1 MNSNTLL
8 WPTAFICAFGL
19 HALGLSAL
27 NFQSASPPAPTETER
42 EIILAPLGS
51 LEGALTSAAAPEPE
65 PPAPPPPRKPK
76 PKPAPKKPPKRPPPP
91 RIVQPDPARVVIA
104 EAPEP
109 VSSPATDTNANETPR
124 NTVKNIETQ
133 RIASASGGG
142 QNATQSNAPAPF
154 GLPSGVDKSQAQYA
168 GLIQAWLLKHKRYPH
183 PARARRQQGVVKV
196 WFHIDPAGYIL
207 EQRIETSSGH
217 ALLDKATMQL
227 LRAAS
232 PLPPPPSELHSTDLT
247 FTVPIDYSLN

>member
-1 MNSNTLL
+1 MNTNAIL
-8 WPTAFICAFGL
+8 WPTAFVCAFGL

-27 NFQSASPPAPTETER
+27 NFESTSVAVPTETER

-51 LEGALTSAAAPEPE
+51 LDGALTPTQAPAEPE

-76 PKPAPKKPPKRPPPP
+76 PKPAPKTPPPPPP

-104 EAPEP
+104 ETPEP
-109 VSSPATDTNANETPR
+109 VSPPATDANADETPR
-124 NTVKNIETQ
+124 NVMKRTETQ
-133 RIASASGGG
+133 RTASAAGGG
-142 QNATQSNAPAPF
+142 HAASRRDAPAPF
-154 GLPSGVDKSQAQYA
+154 GLPSGVEKSQAQYA

-196 WFHIDPAGYIL
+196 WFQIDPAGHIL

-217 ALLDKATMQL
+217 ALLDKATLNL

-232 PLPPPPSELHSTDLT
+232 PLPPPPAELHATDLT

>member
-1 MNSNTLL
+1 MNTNAIL
-8 WPTAFICAFGL
+8 WPTAFVCAFGL

-27 NFQSASPPAPTETER
+27 NFESTSAPVPTETER

-51 LEGALTSAAAPEPE
+51 LDGALTPTEAPAEPE

-76 PKPAPKKPPKRPPPP
+76 PKPVPKTPPPPPP

-109 VSSPATDTNANETPR
+109 VSPPATDANADETPR
-124 NTVKNIETQ
+124 NVMKRTETQ
-133 RIASASGGG
+133 RTASAVGGG
-142 QNATQSNAPAPF
+142 HAASKSDAPAPF
-154 GLPSGVDKSQAQYA
+154 GLPSGVEKSQAQYA

-183 PARARRQQGVVKV
+183 PARARRQQGTVKV
-196 WFHIDPAGYIL
+196 WFQIDPAGHIL

-217 ALLDKATMQL
+217 ALLDKATLNL

-232 PLPPPPSELHSTDLT
+232 PLPPPPAELHATDLT